1 MTTEAEPLAL
11 DEQKRDALAER
22 LFLSGLAGL
31 EILTVYLGKEL
42 GYYDVLATKPHTAR
56 ELADATG
63 TTERYAREWLEQQ
76 AAAGII
82 EHENNGESRF
92 WLSPEGA
99 EVLVNEE
106 SLSFM
111 AWLPRFQLSWGS
123 QVPALLKAFHDGSGI
138 PYADY
143 GLDMVLGQ
151 AGANRP
157 AFMKQLATEW
167 LPKVPGLL
175 ERLQRPGARIADIG
189 CGTGWSTIALGQAF
203 PGVIVD
209 GYDLDETSIQL
220 AEENL
225 RSSGIDT
232 RVTFHRRDVATLDA
246 GEAYDLITIF
256 EALHDLSRPIEFL
269 ASARRC
275 LADDGYLIVMDE
287 RVAETFEAPTDEVE
301 RFMYACSVLHCLP
314 ASLAEYPS
322 AATGTVIRPDVVRE
336 YARQAGFRE
345 VEILPIETD
354 FFRFYLLRP

>member
-1 MTTEAEPLAL
+1 MLA
-11 DEQKRDALAER
+11 A
-22 LFLSGLAGL
+22 
-31 EILTVYLGKEL
+31 
-42 GYYDVLATKPHTAR
+42 KPHTAR

-63 TTERYAREWLEQQ
+63 TAERYAREWLEQQ

-175 ERLQRPGARIADIG
+175 
-189 CGTGWSTIALGQAF
+189 
-203 PGVIVD
+203 
-209 GYDLDETSIQL
+209 
-220 AEENL
+220 
-225 RSSGIDT
+225 
-232 RVTFHRRDVATLDA
+232 
-246 GEAYDLITIF
+246 EAYDLITIF